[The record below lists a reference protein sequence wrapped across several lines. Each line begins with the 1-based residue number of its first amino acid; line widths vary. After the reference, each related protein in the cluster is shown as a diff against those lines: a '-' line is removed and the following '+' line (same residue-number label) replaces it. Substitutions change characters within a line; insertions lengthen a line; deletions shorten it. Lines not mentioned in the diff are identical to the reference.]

1 MGWGSGL
8 RARRAAALA
17 LGLALLLAGC
27 GGSGD
32 TSQSAAPALTV
43 AAVKACLL
51 KAGAAPEDLA
61 PQQPK
66 GAPRHFQHV
75 YFKGPEANGHI
86 AIMLSRK
93 PIFSPALARA
103 YTAQQE
109 YLATAVRGGRA
120 MILLDNYKPNPNRA
134 LAFKCVVG

>member
-1 MGWGSGL
+1 M
-8 RARRAAALA
+8 
-17 LGLALLLAGC
+17 LLAGC
-27 GGSGD
+27 GGGED
-32 TSQSAAPALTV
+32 TSEAPAPPPALTT

-51 KAGAAPEDLA
+51 KAGAAPEALA

-66 GAPRHFQHV
+66 AAPRHFQRV
-75 YFKGPEANGHI
+75 YFEGPVTGHI
-86 AIMLSRK
+86 AIMLSRE
-93 PIFSPALARA
+93 PIFSQGLARA